1 MTQCETV
8 MKHMRER
15 GGITT
20 KEAYERYGI
29 TRLGA
34 RIYELKA
41 LGVEIVTEMVDA
53 RNRYGEK
60 VRVARYRL
68 K

>member
-20 KEAYERYGI
+20 KEAYERYG
-29 TRLGA
+29 
-34 RIYELKA
+34 
-41 LGVEIVTEMVDA
+41 
-53 RNRYGEK
+53 EK